1 VSEPATSVLVAEWA
15 GESVGVAVLE
25 GDELVRLFVVPE
37 RWGSGVGTLLH
48 DAVIDLVRSEGQLQ
62 CRLWVLEEN
71 HQAREFYE
79 RRGWRL
85 DGRKRISAWLP
96 NPPAVGYTLKLSR

>member
-1 VSEPATSVLVAEWA
+1 VNEPATSVLVAEWA

-25 GDELVRLFVVPE
+25 GDELARLFVVPE
-37 RWGSGVGTLLH
+37 RWGAGIGTLLH
-48 DAVIDLVRSEGQLQ
+48 DAVMELLRSEGRPQ

-71 HQAREFYE
+71 LQARGFYE

-85 DGRKRISAWLP
+85 DGRKRVSSFPP
-96 NPPAVGYTLKLSR
+96 NPPGVGYTLELAR